1 MKLIEFLRYLFLIS
15 ILAGS
20 TSIGF
25 LLSRSYSNRVRE
37 LKAFSK
43 LVNIVKSKINAL
55 KTEKI
60 FAFRI

>member
-1 MKLIEFLRYLFLIS
+1 MIEFLRYLFLIS

-43 LVNIVKSKINAL
+43 LVNIVKILYRMAPQNTIKPGPKSQ
-55 KTEKI
+55 
-60 FAFRI
+60 